1 MLVLALDSSRK
12 QQSIAL
18 FNTETNKFLFSLSAQ
33 NKSSQL
39 MPALVQAFE
48 GAGIKPQELELLAC
62 SVGPGSFTGIRTALT
77 IVKTMAAQ
85 LDLPIITVNNF
96 DLLRHKFK
104 LSPQDPVLMHAGKND
119 YFLSL
124 DNDYNNPETNL
135 FSFETLGYDLLDLA
149 ETSTAELIIDYIQTH
164 PELQSIKYTELQPYY
179 LREPS
184 VNQKTSTGLPR

>member
-12 QQSIAL
+12 QQSIAIVKA
-18 FNTETNKFLFSLSAQ
+18 NQSLFSLSAE

-48 GAGIKPQELELLAC
+48 AAAIKPQELDLIAC

-96 DLLRHKFK
+96 DLLRHKFR

-124 DNDYNNPETNL
+124 DNDYNNPETNF
-135 FSFETLGYDLLDLA
+135 FSFETEGHALLDLA
-149 ETSTAELIIDYIQTH
+149 EINSAELIIDYMKAN
-164 PELQSIKYTELQPYY
+164 PELKPVQYSELQPYY

-184 VNQKTSTGLPR
+184 IKKAS

>member
-18 FNTETNKFLFSLSAQ
+18 FNTEINKFLFSISAE

-48 GAGIKPQELELLAC
+48 GTGIKPQELELLAC

-96 DLLRHKFK
+96 DLLRHKFR
-104 LSPQDPVLMHAGKND
+104 LSPQDPVLIHAGKND

-124 DNDYNNPETNL
+124 DNDYNNPETNF

-149 ETSTAELIIDYIQTH
+149 EINSAELIIDYMKAN
-164 PELQSIKYTELQPYY
+164 PELKSVQYSELQPYY

-184 VNQKTSTGLPR
+184 IKKAS